1 MNLFFRMI
9 YVCLRAALSK
19 ERLGI
24 LDPTRLKFR
33 PFIGDRAKPGGL
45 ENSRYSSFCDLGTLN
60 YFIRSGALSVLRKR
74 GWMPIIVSATRIEL
88 LPPRRLNNFE
98 IETRIASWIG
108 QHVNI
113 VHIFH
118 QDSQAFAEI
127 SVVARV
133 ASTDKTKVTGDMIVA
148 ALGDTIVSPLPT
160 KLFQHQV
167 ETVKQLK
174 AQFQAK

>member
-19 ERLGI
+19 KRLGI
-24 LDPTRLKFR
+24 LDPTKLRFR

-60 YFIRSGALSVLRKR
+60 YFIRSGALSILRKR

-88 LPPRRLNNFE
+88 LPPRQLNDFE

-118 QDSQAFAEI
+118 QDNQAFAEVSI
-127 SVVARV
+127 VARV

-148 ALGDTIVSPLPT
+148 ALGETVVSPAPT

-174 AQFQAK
+174 SQFHVK